1 MEASKRSA
9 PRRTHGRHDADDA
22 GGRVVFIKWR
32 GLRAEGTDAA
42 EIVTAPSDG
51 ESPLGLTA

>member
-1 MEASKRSA
+1 V
-9 PRRTHGRHDADDA
+9 DDA
-22 GGRVVFIKWR
+22 GGRFVFIKWW

>member
-1 MEASKRSA
+1 MVGTTRTTREVASCSSS
-9 PRRTHGRHDADDA
+9 
-22 GGRVVFIKWR
+22 GG
-32 GLRAEGTDAA
+32 GCGAQGTDAA